1 MNNEMYLI
9 HSEDYISHIND
20 KVRLYS
26 MVKQLTHMIGKLPMK
41 DTTKELIKMSP
52 RFDELNE
59 EMFRSWGIPKSY
71 LVFGKV
77 EDLSELMENELIS
90 PEDAGYTPCECG
102 CCGCCDDED
111 IEDEVYEEDVSP
123 NDELDAAFFTEVMEG
138 LSSVIRNMFGDD
150 ASIHIIIR

>member
-26 MVKQLTHMIGKLPMK
+26 MMKQLTHMIGKLPIK
-41 DTTKELIKMSP
+41 NSTDELIKLYT
-52 RFDELNE
+52 RYDELAE

-71 LVFGKV
+71 LIFGKM

-90 PEDAGYTPCECG
+90 PEDAGYVPCECCS
-102 CCGCCDDED
+102 CCGDEAN
-111 IEDEVYEEDVSP
+111 IEDEDYEEDVDP
-123 NDELDAAFFTEVMEG
+123 NDELDAAVFAYMMETVSEI
-138 LSSVIRNMFGDD
+138 LHNMFGDKV
-150 ASIHIIIR
+150 SIHIVVE

>member
-26 MVKQLTHMIGKLPMK
+26 MMKQLTHMIGKLPIK
-41 DTTKELIKMSP
+41 NSTDELIKLYT
-52 RFDELNE
+52 RYDELAE

-71 LVFGKV
+71 LIFGKM

-90 PEDAGYTPCECG
+90 PEDAGYVPCECCG
-102 CCGCCDDED
+102 CCGDEAN
-111 IEDEVYEEDVSP
+111 IEDEDYEEDVDP
-123 NDELDAAFFTEVMEG
+123 NDELDAAVFAYMMETVSEI
-138 LSSVIRNMFGDD
+138 LHNMFGDKV
-150 ASIHIIIR
+150 SIHIVVN

>member
-26 MVKQLTHMIGKLPMK
+26 MMKQLTHMIGKLPIK
-41 DTTKELIKMSP
+41 NSTDELIKLYT
-52 RFDELNE
+52 RYDELAE

-71 LVFGKV
+71 LIFGKM

-90 PEDAGYTPCECG
+90 PEDAGYVPCECCS
-102 CCGCCDDED
+102 CCGDEAN
-111 IEDEVYEEDVSP
+111 IEDEDYEEDVDP
-123 NDELDAAFFTEVMEG
+123 NDELDAAVFAYMMETVSEI
-138 LSSVIRNMFGDD
+138 LHNMFGDKV
-150 ASIHIIIR
+150 SIHIVVN

>member
-26 MVKQLTHMIGKLPMK
+26 MMKQLTHMIGKLPIK
-41 DTTKELIKMSP
+41 NSTDELIKLYT
-52 RFDELNE
+52 RYDELAE

-71 LVFGKV
+71 LIFGKM

-90 PEDAGYTPCECG
+90 PEDAGYVPCECCS
-102 CCGCCDDED
+102 CCGDEAN
-111 IEDEVYEEDVSP
+111 IEDEDYEEDVDP
-123 NDELDAAFFTEVMEG
+123 NDELDAAVFTYTMETVSEI
-138 LSSVIRNMFGDD
+138 LHNMFGDKV
-150 ASIHIIIR
+150 SIHIVVN

>member
-26 MVKQLTHMIGKLPMK
+26 MMKQLTHMIGKLPIK
-41 DTTKELIKMSP
+41 NSTDELIKLYT
-52 RFDELNE
+52 RYDELAE

-71 LVFGKV
+71 LIFGKM

-90 PEDAGYTPCECG
+90 PEDAGYVPCECCS
-102 CCGCCDDED
+102 CCGDEAN
-111 IEDEVYEEDVSP
+111 IEDEDYEEDVDP
-123 NDELDAAFFTEVMEG
+123 DDELDAAVFAYMMETVSEI
-138 LSSVIRNMFGDD
+138 LHNMFGDKV
-150 ASIHIIIR
+150 SIHIVVN

>member
-26 MVKQLTHMIGKLPMK
+26 MMKQLTHMIGKLPIK
-41 DTTKELIKMSP
+41 NSTDELIKLYT
-52 RFDELNE
+52 RYDELAE

-71 LVFGKV
+71 LIFEKM

-90 PEDAGYTPCECG
+90 PEDAGYVPCECCS
-102 CCGCCDDED
+102 CCGDEAN
-111 IEDEVYEEDVSP
+111 IEDEDYEEDVDP
-123 NDELDAAFFTEVMEG
+123 NDELDAAVFAYMMETVSEI
-138 LSSVIRNMFGDD
+138 LHNMFGDKV
-150 ASIHIIIR
+150 SIHIVVN